1 VHPPLWT
8 DTHPDAERVLVQGYR
23 HMSPAQKLQR
33 VVALTQGCQQFA
45 LARLRQQYPGESERR
60 LQLRLAALWL
70 GDDTMRAA
78 FGWDPEREG
87 R

>member
-1 VHPPLWT
+1 MHPPLWT
-8 DTHPDAERVLVQGYR
+8 DTHPDAERVLVRGYR
-23 HMSPAQKLQR
+23 RMSPAQKLRR
-33 VVALTQGCQQFA
+33 VVALTQGAQQLA
-45 LARLRQQYPGESERR
+45 MARLRLRYPGESERR

-70 GDDTMRAA
+70 DDDTMRAA